1 MVAGANAAINI
12 FPTSQPWSEK
22 DSVISAHGLSTP
34 YGRSILY
41 AALYTG
47 SHFTT
52 LPSSCVLS
60 HGCKSF
66 TVGLQCEA
74 YELLAN
80 APTVGEVIRAASHEG
95 RPVPSLLFLY
105 VSFNSKLS

>member
-1 MVAGANAAINI
+1 MAGANATINI

-52 LPSSCVLS
+52 LPSSCLLN
-60 HGCKSF
+60 HGGKPCTLCLRHKAN
-66 TVGLQCEA
+66 GLA
-74 YELLAN
+74 AN
-80 APTVGEVIRAASHEG
+80 PPTVGEVIRAASHEG

-105 VSFNSKLS
+105 VAN